1 MARVKPDTPEFL
13 LQVDILNEVLPRLG
27 KEQWQTLYLS
37 SRDARCRLGIWCT
50 LLDDNEAAS
59 HLSAPQPS
67 LDRPGER
74 ADHAVDFGQPQHPAG
89 GVVDDQPQGQGH
101 G

>member
-37 SRDARCRLGIWCT
+37 SR
-50 LLDDNEAAS
+50 
-59 HLSAPQPS
+59 
-67 LDRPGER
+67 
-74 ADHAVDFGQPQHPAG
+74 
-89 GVVDDQPQGQGH
+89 
-101 G
+101 